1 MITLWVIGYLF
12 TSGMLEEESDN
23 WKMEL
28 KYFALWPYMLG
39 GYLNAV
45 LFEGEY
51 ADKQEEEQR

>member
-45 LFEGEY
+45 FFDSED
-51 ADKQEEEQR
+51 ADKQDEEQR